1 MARTL
6 LPTMRSRMMASWRS
20 SSSMVTSL
28 PLSCRLAN
36 ADAALEIARHRLEMA
51 EQRTLLEQDPGND
64 AMKAD
69 VMARTFRQWRE
80 RTRIS
85 TDLPPQARN
94 AMHARNRAVQM
105 ARGVRHAMALA
116 AGEKAGH
123 VMQAIAVTVAGGTNK
138 GRLADPWQRRV
149 PDDRDALLLLA
160 IVQQNSGPL
169 CRELAGFFTPLEP
182 CHDAIGERA

>member
-6 LPTMRSRMMASWRS
+6 LPTMRSRMMASWCS
-20 SSSMVTSL
+20 SSSMVASL
-28 PLSCRLAN
+28 PLMLGLARAN
-36 ADAALEIARHRLEMA
+36 ATLEIVRHRLEMA

-105 ARGVRHAMALA
+105 ARGGRHAMARA
-116 AGEKAGH
+116 AGENARPF
-123 VMQAIAVTVAGGTNK
+123 MQAIAVTVSRGANK
-138 GRLADPWQRRV
+138 VPPRR
-149 PDDRDALLLLA
+149 PPPR
-160 IVQQNSGPL
+160 P
-169 CRELAGFFTPLEP
+169 RP
-182 CHDAIGERA
+182 ER